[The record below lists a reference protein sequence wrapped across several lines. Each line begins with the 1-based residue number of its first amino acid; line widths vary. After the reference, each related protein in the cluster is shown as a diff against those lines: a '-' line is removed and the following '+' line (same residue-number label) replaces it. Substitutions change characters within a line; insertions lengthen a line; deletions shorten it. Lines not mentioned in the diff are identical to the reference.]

1 MAKKVESKKGRS
13 KKNNSNTTIIII
25 IAAFAVVVVGM
36 IAITQLNSAAKI
48 IVPEPV
54 TRPQENGMSIG
65 DPNAPVKVIEFA
77 DFKCPVCVQYALQ
90 LEPSIIQNYVETGKV
105 YYTVSPFS
113 FIAQESFQTAEAAY
127 CANDQGKFWTYRDYL
142 LANYTAESAND
153 YPDDRL
159 IAFAKKLGLEMNT
172 FETCFTDN
180 QHEQTVL
187 DANTFAKEQG
197 ISGTPSFQVNG
208 TLVYADTLV
217 ETIEA
222 ALAAAK

>member
-36 IAITQLNSAAKI
+36 IAITQLKSTSNI
-48 IVPEPV
+48 IVPTAV
-54 TRPQENGMSIG
+54 ARPQENGMSIG

-90 LEPSIIQNYVETGKV
+90 MEPSVIQNYVETGKV

-113 FIAQESFQTAEAAY
+113 FLSQESFQAAEAAY
-127 CANDQGKFWTYRDYL
+127 CANDQGKFWAYRDIL

-159 IAFAKKLGLEMNT
+159 IAFAKKLGLDMKT
-172 FETCFTDN
+172 FEPCFTGN
-180 QHEQTVL
+180 THEQTVT
-187 DANTFAKEQG
+187 DANAFGKAQG
-197 ISGTPSFQVNG
+197 VSGTPSFQVNG

-217 ETIEA
+217 ETIDA
-222 ALAAAK
+222 ALTAAK